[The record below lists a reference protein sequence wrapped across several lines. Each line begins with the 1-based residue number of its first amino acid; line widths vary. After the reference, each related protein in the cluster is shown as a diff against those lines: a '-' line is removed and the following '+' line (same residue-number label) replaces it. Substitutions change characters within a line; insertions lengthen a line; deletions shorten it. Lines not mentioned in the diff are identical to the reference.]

1 MQEFMIP
8 LDSKSEVP
16 LYEQVCEYVKTEI
29 QQGHLKAG
37 EKLPSS
43 RKQYHVKGTM
53 FVISRDC
60 IRFVKSLQ
68 WITKF

>member
-43 RKQYHVKGTM
+43 RM
-53 FVISRDC
+53 
-60 IRFVKSLQ
+60 LQ
-68 WITKF
+68 RVFLSAEAL